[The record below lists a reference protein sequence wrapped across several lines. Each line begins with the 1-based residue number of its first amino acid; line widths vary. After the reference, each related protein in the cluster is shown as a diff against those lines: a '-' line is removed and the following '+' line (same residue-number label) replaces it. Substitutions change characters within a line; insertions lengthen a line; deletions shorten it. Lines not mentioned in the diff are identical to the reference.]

1 MSVHF
6 VGAVGVLGQL
16 QEMAHLGSGSHDD
29 GTVEGASGQGGSPS
43 ICGW

>member
-6 VGAVGVLGQL
+6 VGAVGVVGWS

-29 GTVEGASGQGGSPS
+29 GIVKGACGHGGSPP